1 MPSFRTFASYPE
13 YTDYSN
19 LNRHRARYHTM
30 TDTWCTATRSD
41 HPVRWADSIIGVV
54 FIVCMVGGVV
64 TNFISFLYFHKTSK
78 ASSGTANRIYF
89 NRVYTM
95 ISLLNVT
102 VGILNVPHVEAAFL
116 PQRCG
121 EKMLFNLSGFCKTWK
136 GCWTLLAHT
145 SMFMVAVLSVSR
157 LILIISPNRNLQPI
171 LPFLLFMGCVVVVL
185 MLIICVP
192 VLMKGVTVQ
201 YVVEAMSC
209 LPFDSSVISDCE
221 TDQDNTIC
229 DVSKSQD
236 RMVVI
241 ISATIHGAPTIPIGF
256 SCVLSLIYLRKT
268 AKGAKRAN
276 ASINRHVEASKT
288 IAMVTLLYVI
298 CHVPEFMWFM
308 YLLADSY
315 LLPRTKMT
323 KGEYVTLINGVSPVL
338 GWYIWPAISLMGV
351 NFYSALSPLVHFW
364 RIKSF
369 RRFFSRRNSV
379 NILHRNEGEELQREH
394 WSTYWIFVRKIK

>member
-1 MPSFRTFASYPE
+1 M
-13 YTDYSN
+13 
-19 LNRHRARYHTM
+19 NRHRARYHTM

-41 HPVRWADSIIGVV
+41 HPARWADSIIGVV

-64 TNFISFLYFHKTSK
+64 TNVISFLYFHKTSK

-171 LPFLLFMGCVVVVL
+171 LPFLLFVGCVVVVL

-201 YVVEAMSC
+201 
-209 LPFDSSVISDCE
+209 
-221 TDQDNTIC
+221 
-229 DVSKSQD
+229 
-236 RMVVI
+236 
-241 ISATIHGAPTIPIGF
+241 
-256 SCVLSLIYLRKT
+256 
-268 AKGAKRAN
+268 
-276 ASINRHVEASKT
+276 
-288 IAMVTLLYVI
+288 
-298 CHVPEFMWFM
+298 
-308 YLLADSY
+308 
-315 LLPRTKMT
+315 
-323 KGEYVTLINGVSPVL
+323 
-338 GWYIWPAISLMGV
+338 
-351 NFYSALSPLVHFW
+351 
-364 RIKSF
+364 
-369 RRFFSRRNSV
+369 
-379 NILHRNEGEELQREH
+379 
-394 WSTYWIFVRKIK
+394 